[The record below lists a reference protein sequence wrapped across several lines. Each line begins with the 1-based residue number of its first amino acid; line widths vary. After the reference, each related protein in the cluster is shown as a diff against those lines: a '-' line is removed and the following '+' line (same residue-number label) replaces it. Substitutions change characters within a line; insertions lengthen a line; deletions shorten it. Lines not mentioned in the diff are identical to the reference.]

1 MVDQL
6 YMVHH
11 LDDMVYIQDQD
22 YKEVEVM
29 AQDMLCR

>member
-11 LDDMVYIQDQD
+11 LDDMVYIQDQE
-22 YKEVEVM
+22 EVEVM
-29 AQDMLCR
+29 AHDMLCR